1 MKPSRMIF
9 ELKDKIIT
17 FGSYQVAV
25 MFVQPQSKLIETYL
39 HVKLAVSIRSH
50 PVAPYKF
57 IYIYKNSYSSFS
69 SSVNAEVLL
78 AEIHF
83 SRFDI
88 VNNHEIYQTSIIKP
102 YMNILVF
109 HQLTPTTVVSSCP

>member
-1 MKPSRMIF
+1 
-9 ELKDKIIT
+9 
-17 FGSYQVAV
+17 
-25 MFVQPQSKLIETYL
+25 MFVQPQSELIETYL

-57 IYIYKNSYSSFS
+57 IYIYIYINSYSSFS

>member
-25 MFVQPQSKLIETYL
+25 MFVQPQSELIETCL

-57 IYIYKNSYSSFS
+57 IYINSYSSFS
-69 SSVNAEVLL
+69 SSENAEVLL

-88 VNNHEIYQTSIIKP
+88 VKNHEIYQTSIIKP

>member
-25 MFVQPQSKLIETYL
+25 MFVQPQSELIETFL

-57 IYIYKNSYSSFS
+57 IYKFIFLFLIFCKRNSLFS
-69 SSVNAEVLL
+69 
-78 AEIHF
+78 I
-83 SRFDI
+83 
-88 VNNHEIYQTSIIKP
+88 
-102 YMNILVF
+102 
-109 HQLTPTTVVSSCP
+109 

>member
-25 MFVQPQSKLIETYL
+25 MFVQPQSELIETYL

-57 IYIYKNSYSSFS
+57 IYIYKFIF
-69 SSVNAEVLL
+69 LL
-78 AEIHF
+78 
-83 SRFDI
+83 
-88 VNNHEIYQTSIIKP
+88 
-102 YMNILVF
+102 LVF
-109 HQLTPTTVVSSCP
+109 CKRRGFIGRNSLFSI

>member
-1 MKPSRMIF
+1 MIF

-57 IYIYKNSYSSFS
+57 IYIY
-69 SSVNAEVLL
+69 
-78 AEIHF
+78 I
-83 SRFDI
+83 
-88 VNNHEIYQTSIIKP
+88 
-102 YMNILVF
+102 
-109 HQLTPTTVVSSCP
+109 